1 MQYKSR
7 YDFRLRANGR
17 APINE
22 QNMNKRKITALHI
35 TLRPFPPTTKK
46 RPARIHSNTGRTISR
61 DQPALRLLLLR
72 LPAAAQSLIQL
83 YQSKILG
90 QNSLID
96 LHLSIKETTFGI
108 QKVDISYIARDVLQL
123 RQLDIL
129 ARRLAQITFQLG
141 RAARAAIC
149 HDGIVHLAE
158 CRQHLL
164 LVTQTRRVVCR
175 HSRTILRALG
185 PEREYRPCQLSRQI

>member
-1 MQYKSR
+1 MPRTEY
-7 YDFRLRANGR
+7 A
-17 APINE
+17 
-22 QNMNKRKITALHI
+22 
-35 TLRPFPPTTKK
+35 LRP
-46 RPARIHSNTGRTISR
+46 
-61 DQPALRLLLLR
+61 ALFR

-129 ARRLAQITFQLG
+129 ARRLAQITF
-141 RAARAAIC
+141 R
-149 HDGIVHLAE
+149 LAL
-158 CRQHLL
+158 RYA
-164 LVTQTRRVVCR
+164 TMASFT
-175 HSRTILRALG
+175 SRNAVSTF
-185 PEREYRPCQLSRQI
+185 CS